1 MSQRAF
7 LYMLQKVDSQIDE
20 IDDKLSIIEKKLNSN
35 EEIIEAKNKLSE
47 IELQLEAKNKEI
59 KTFEEKSFQI
69 VSKINASRDR
79 LYGGKIKNPKELEDI
94 QVEITSLKKRNESF
108 EETILELMIDSEDI
122 QKLID
127 NQSAYLESL
136 QKEKVLLD
144 KELNLEKELLI
155 KDRSRLIVEREPV
168 LDQIN
173 PDLIVKYEKLRKT
186 KNRLAVTL
194 VKDNACAACG
204 SSLTP
209 AEIQMVKSSLDE
221 FYCKICKRLVYSE

>member
-7 LYMLQKVDSQIDE
+7 LYMLQKVDSQIDQ
-20 IDDKLSIIEKKLNSN
+20 IDDNLSIIEKKLNSN
-35 EEIIEAKNKLSE
+35 EEIEEAKNKLSE
-47 IELQLEAKNKEI
+47 MELRLDDKNKEI
-59 KTFEEKSFQI
+59 KTIEYKSFQI
-69 VSKINASRDR
+69 LSKIKVSKDR

-94 QVEITSLKKRNESF
+94 QVEIASLKKRNEAL
-108 EETILELMIDSEDI
+108 EETILELMFESEEI
-122 QKLID
+122 QKLIE
-127 NQSAYLESL
+127 NQTQQLESL
-136 QKEKVLLD
+136 QEEKLIRD
-144 KELNLEKELLI
+144 KELNIEKNKLI

-168 LDQIN
+168 LDQIT
-173 PDLIVKYEKLRKT
+173 PDLILKYEKLRKT

-209 AEIQMVKSSLDE
+209 AELQLVKSSLDE

>member
-1 MSQRAF
+1 M
-7 LYMLQKVDSQIDE
+7 ME
-20 IDDKLSIIEKKLNSN
+20 
-35 EEIIEAKNKLSE
+35 
-47 IELQLEAKNKEI
+47 
-59 KTFEEKSFQI
+59 
-69 VSKINASRDR
+69 
-79 LYGGKIKNPKELEDI
+79 
-94 QVEITSLKKRNESF
+94 
-108 EETILELMIDSEDI
+108 SEDI

-127 NQSAYLESL
+127 NQSAYLETL
-136 QKEKVLLD
+136 QKEKVLHD
-144 KELNLEKELLI
+144 KELNLEKELLL
-155 KDRSRLIVEREPV
+155 KNRSRLIVEREPV

-209 AEIQMVKSSLDE
+209 AELQMVKSSLDE